1 MSRTRQTANLSQET
15 VSLPSEVLF
24 RLRPRSHAGLL
35 TGGLLT
41 VLVWPECAR
50 AVLLRPPET
59 AILLTLDEL
68 EQAICLARASAL

>member
-1 MSRTRQTANLSQET
+1 MSKTRQTANLSQET
-15 VSLPSEVLF
+15 VSLPSEVIF
-24 RLRPRSHAGLL
+24 RLRPRSTAGLV

-59 AILLTLDEL
+59 ALLLSLDEL
-68 EQAICLARASAL
+68 EQALRLAREPVA